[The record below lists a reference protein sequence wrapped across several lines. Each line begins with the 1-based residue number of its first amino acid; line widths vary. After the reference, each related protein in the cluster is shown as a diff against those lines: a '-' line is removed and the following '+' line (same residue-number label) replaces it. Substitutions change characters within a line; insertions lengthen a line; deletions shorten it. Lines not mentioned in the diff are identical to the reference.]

1 MRNRLA
7 VHRHVNVA
15 QTLLRT
21 LLLKCTFLSN
31 IIDVITAVEPRAGIG
46 ENSKKSLCLFYFFPF
61 YFILFYSPRIGC
73 IIDYFLN
80 ISWVYFCVQI
90 VVQESLKPTMP

>member
-1 MRNRLA
+1 MGNRLA

-61 YFILFYSPRIGC
+61 YFILFFPPG
-73 IIDYFLN
+73 L
-80 ISWVYFCVQI
+80 
-90 VVQESLKPTMP
+90 VVLLTTF